1 MMAIDKESK
10 LPLYYQL
17 MKIIIYE
24 IEHNMQV
31 DEKLPS
37 ERDFCNKYNLSR
49 STVRQA
55 FLELEQ
61 NNYIYRIHGK
71 GTFVSPKKL
80 NQELLKFYSFTT
92 EMKKVGKVPTT
103 QVLSFECVECN
114 EKLAK
119 KMKLE
124 EGTKLYS
131 FMRLRLADNNPVM
144 LEISYIPQSRFKG
157 LTRKALEENA
167 MYDLFTQVYGVEFTF
182 AEERFQAVIT
192 DECTAR
198 YLKISKSIPSLMIER
213 FTYERDNIIE
223 YTCSMA
229 RGDQMEY
236 SIRLNK

>member
-1 MMAIDKESK
+1 MNEINKDSK

-24 IEHNMQV
+24 IEHNMKV

-37 ERDFCNKYNLSR
+37 ERDYCTKYNLSR

-61 NNYIYRIHGK
+61 KNYIYRIHGK

-92 EMKKVGKVPTT
+92 EMKKKGKVPTSK
-103 QVLSFECVECN
+103 VLSFECIKCN
-114 EKLAK
+114 ENLAN

-124 EGTKLYS
+124 EGTSLYCFS
-131 FMRLRLADNNPVM
+131 RLRLADDSPVM
-144 LEISYIPQSRFKG
+144 IETSYIPKKRFEG
-157 LTRKALEENA
+157 LDKKALDENA
-167 MYDLFTQVYGVEFTF
+167 MYDLFTHIYNVEFTF
-182 AEERFQAVIT
+182 AEEKFRAVNT
-192 DECTAR
+192 DERTAK

-213 FTYERDNIIE
+213 FTYEHDYIIE

-236 SIRLNK
+236 SIRLDK